1 MVLKKGARCFTHLLI
16 KSESKV
22 LNAREG
28 AMPRAGGK
36 KYSYT
41 AKGKKAA
48 EKERE
53 RLRKRKKR

>member
-28 AMPRAGGK
+28 AMPRVGGK